1 MGKEMTKKILITGAN
16 GFVGLNLRIEL
27 ERIGWEVKG
36 IDKRGAKPLDL
47 CDDLERS
54 EISDL
59 VQWADLVYNLAAIPA
74 HRLSVASPERIIRNN
89 FNATLTIAELCRRHN
104 KKLIHASSFS
114 VYGKQPS
121 PWKED
126 MPLQYDTPYSASKSM
141 IEEMLKLYHH
151 LYGLDVIIARF
162 SNVFGPFEELHE
174 PIQVLPTWFNKKKK
188 GETII
193 VYGSQTTR
201 DFTYVWDV
209 CNALMRLSRENGF
222 EIYNICS
229 GKEEKLVD
237 VARKISSNVVVEELP
252 DYEASQ
258 WVGDN
263 TKMRSLSWAPT
274 KDIYQW
280 VIEERTR
287 RKI

>member
-1 MGKEMTKKILITGAN
+1 MQKKILITGN
-16 GFVGLNLRIEL
+16 GGFIGKNLQIEA
-27 ERIGWEVKG
+27 ERIGWIVKG
-36 IDKRGAKPLDL
+36 IDKRGDKPLDL
-47 CDDLERS
+47 CEELDRS

-59 VQWADLVYNLAAIPA
+59 VEWADIVYNLAAIPA
-74 HRLSVASPERIIRNN
+74 HRLSVKSPERIIRNN
-89 FNATLTIAELCRRHN
+89 FNATLTVAELCRKHN

-114 VYGKQPS
+114 VYGQQPA

-151 LYGLDVIIARF
+151 LYGLDIMVARF
-162 SNVFGPFEELHE
+162 SNVFGPFEELHD
-174 PIQVLPTWFNKKKK
+174 PIQVLPLWFKKKK
-188 GETII
+188 AGEPI
-193 VYGSQTTR
+193 VIYGSQTTR

-209 CNALMRLSRENGF
+209 CHALLRLSREKGF
-222 EIYNICS
+222 DVYNICS

-237 VARKISSNVVVEELP
+237 VARKISHSVGIEELP
-252 DYEASQ
+252 NYEASR

-263 TKMRSLSWAPT
+263 TKMKALGWSPT
-274 KDIYQW
+274 KDVYSW
-280 VIEERTR
+280 VVEERLR